1 MVQVLFSSTFRE
13 TRLLSL
19 KVSTLG
25 NCRGVDMHQFG
36 VDMHQFFFFLIF
48 DVEENRTSLFTKHVG
63 EVDIM
68 GRITTFLCFRV

>member
-19 KVSTLG
+19 KVSKLG
-25 NCRGVDMHQFG
+25 NCRG

>member
-19 KVSTLG
+19 KVSKLG
-25 NCRGVDMHQFG
+25 NCRGVDMHQFS
-36 VDMHQFFFFLIF
+36 FFLIF